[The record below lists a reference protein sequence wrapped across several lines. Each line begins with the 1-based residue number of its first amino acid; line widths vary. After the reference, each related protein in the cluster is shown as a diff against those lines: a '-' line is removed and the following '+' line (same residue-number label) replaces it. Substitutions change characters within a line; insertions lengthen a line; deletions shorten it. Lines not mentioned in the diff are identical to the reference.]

1 MGAEL
6 SSKAV
11 FMGNWTG
18 ADLMGHL
25 LEGIRASITGIED
38 QHSDIPPLEGDEDQV
53 VDDFSPMPDMG
64 DQSDQ
69 TTLTGTSV
77 HINTSTPS
85 PSLVALPSQATTT
98 TPTLTTSTTP
108 TKQATSRAAP
118 PPRPPPPTTTPQS
131 SLPSSHSHGDQQRA
145 VTSTTISTTKS
156 KAQAASSKIISALAP
171 PAPARPTRSKAHRA
185 TTTGKDK

>member
-118 PPRPPPPTTTPQS
+118 PAPPPTPDHNSPIVSTQF
-131 SLPSSHSHGDQQRA
+131 SLTWRPAESGDQYYNIYHQ
-145 VTSTTISTTKS
+145 VKSPGCKLQNNISFSTTGSCQTN
-156 KAQAASSKIISALAP
+156 P
-171 PAPARPTRSKAHRA
+171 E
-185 TTTGKDK
+185 